1 MSKMNDGSASS
12 DVTQR
17 DVNGTITTR
26 RCANIAAEDDDDLME
41 GCENFSRHFTHS
53 VIPVSARWIQE

>member
-1 MSKMNDGSASS
+1 MSKMNDGGVSP
-12 DVTQR
+12 DVTQG

-41 GCENFSRHFTHS
+41 GSENFSRHFTHS
-53 VIPVSARWIQE
+53 VISVST